1 MHSNNFTFHISWYA
15 QFFGVLGGWRTQLFV
30 EANATGTV
38 DLPLQPN
45 FNAAV
50 GIYSLISPDR
60 GGVALLM
67 YLSYDS
73 AASGVEISG
82 LNAAEIVIT
91 KPSNSM
97 TLTITNSG
105 TARTLVIQRI
115 STLNTLP

>member
-1 MHSNNFTFHISWYA
+1 MCINNLSIKIIYA
-15 QFFGVLGGWRTQLFV
+15 QHIPFLGGWSTRVFV
-30 EANATGTV
+30 GANATVTV
-38 DLPLQPN
+38 DLPIEPS

-50 GIYSLISPDR
+50 GIYSMISPDR

-67 YLSYDS
+67 YLSYDGAS
-73 AASGVEISG
+73 SGVETSG
-82 LNAAEIVIT
+82 LKVTGLVIT

-97 TLTITNSG
+97 TLTITNDA